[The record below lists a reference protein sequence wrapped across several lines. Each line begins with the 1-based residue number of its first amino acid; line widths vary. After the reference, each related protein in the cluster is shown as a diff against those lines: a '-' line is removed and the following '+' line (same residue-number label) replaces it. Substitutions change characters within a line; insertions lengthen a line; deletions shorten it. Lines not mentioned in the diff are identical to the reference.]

1 MKNPRAVL
9 RMVALASAALLFVP
23 AQASS
28 GPFSAIKVVNDR
40 TITQFEF
47 DQRLLF
53 MRLLRQ
59 PGDVQELAMQTLI
72 EDRLRMSAGDRFGIK
87 LTPEQVNAGMTEFA
101 SRANLDVE
109 QFVKIIGG
117 AGVQPETFRDFVE
130 AGLVWREVVRGKYG
144 PGLAISDAAID
155 RARASFAPTAS
166 LMYRL
171 SVIELPAT
179 GAGREAA
186 LVEAQALR
194 LKLRA
199 GADFAT
205 LARANSKVP
214 SAARG
219 GALDWIKLADLPTDA
234 GLAVRKLQPG
244 GLSDLVVLD
253 DKVQIY
259 RLEEQKQDV
268 LTPKTQVV
276 DYAELLIPDDA
287 KSIANARATVDT
299 CNDLYGLAKGL
310 PADRL
315 TRQTVPVSQ
324 LPKSIAGPLSMLDAG
339 ESSTALTR
347 GGYRVFLMLCRRG
360 PAENE
365 LPSRDETRLQLTNQK
380 LGTLAQVY
388 LEELRSEAIIRTP

>member
-1 MKNPRAVL
+1 
-9 RMVALASAALLFVP
+9 
-23 AQASS
+23 
-28 GPFSAIKVVNDR
+28 
-40 TITQFEF
+40 
-47 DQRLLF
+47 
-53 MRLLRQ
+53 
-59 PGDVQELAMQTLI
+59 
-72 EDRLRMSAGDRFGIK
+72 
-87 LTPEQVNAGMTEFA
+87 
-101 SRANLDVE
+101 
-109 QFVKIIGG
+109 
-117 AGVQPETFRDFVE
+117 VQPETFRDFVE

-144 PGLAISDAAID
+144 PGLSISDAAID

-186 LVEAQALR
+186 LAEAQALR

-205 LARANSKVP
+205 LARANSKAA
-214 SAARG
+214 SATRG
-219 GALDWIKLADLPTDA
+219 GAMDWVKLADLPTDA

-276 DYAELLIPDDA
+276 DYAELLIPDDP
-287 KSIANARATVDT
+287 KSIANARANVDT

-315 TRQTVPVSQ
+315 TRQTLPISQ
-324 LPKSIAGPLSMLDAG
+324 VPKSVAGPLSMLDAG

-380 LGTLAQVY
+380 LGTLAQIY
-388 LEELRSEAIIRTP
+388 LEELRSEAIIRDP